1 MQQKPDAV
9 TALLFIFLI
18 SFAVSGFTTM
28 MHDDAEIAATTR
40 TVAISAAQM
49 PASAQINRESDD
61 SPSQMQ

>member
-40 TVAISAAQM
+40 NVAITAAQM
-49 PASAQINRESDD
+49 PASARIERQSDD
-61 SPSQMQ
+61 SPNHRQ

>member
-40 TVAISAAQM
+40 NVAITAAQM
-49 PASAQINRESDD
+49 PSSAQVDRRSDD
-61 SPSQMQ
+61 SQSHRQ